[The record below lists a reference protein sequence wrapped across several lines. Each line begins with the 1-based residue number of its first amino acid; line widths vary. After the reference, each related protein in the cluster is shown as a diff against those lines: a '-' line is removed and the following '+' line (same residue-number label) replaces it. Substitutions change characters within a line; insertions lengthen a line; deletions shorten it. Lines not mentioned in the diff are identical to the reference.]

1 MEQLHFYLEM
11 ATFVVTII
19 GLPVAIISYFRE
31 QHALRDEREYGTYDV
46 LDDKYIE
53 LQQLCLD
60 HPRLD
65 IFDTPFHSPNELD
78 EGEQKQ
84 QEAILLIRI
93 SIFERAYLM
102 YQRSTRQGKANQWLG
117 WEVEINEWLEREN
130 FLTVW
135 LDQKEYYD
143 QEFVKYF
150 DANISQS

>member
-31 QHALRDEREYGTYDV
+31 QRALRDEREYGTYDV

-53 LQQLCLD
+53 LQQLCLE

-65 IFDTPFHSPNELD
+65 IFDTAFSSPNELN

-102 YQRSTRQGKANQWLG
+102 YQRSTRKGKANQWLG
-117 WEVEINEWLEREN
+117 WEVEINEWLARKN
-130 FLTVW
+130 FLDVW
-135 LDQKEYYD
+135 HDQKEYYD
-143 QEFVKYF
+143 QEFVEYF
-150 DANISQS
+150 DANIDPI

>member
-1 MEQLHFYLEM
+1 M

-31 QHALRDEREYGTYDV
+31 QRALRDEREYGTYDV

-53 LQQLCLD
+53 LQQLCLE

-65 IFDTPFHSPNELD
+65 IFDTAFSSPNELN

-102 YQRSTRQGKANQWLG
+102 YQRSTRKGKANQWLG
-117 WEVEINEWLEREN
+117 WEVEINEWLARKN
-130 FLTVW
+130 FLDVW
-135 LDQKEYYD
+135 HDQKEYYD
-143 QEFVKYF
+143 QEFVEYF
-150 DANISQS
+150 DANIDPI